1 MSELING
8 DAGRIGFLV
17 KGEYQETETYRFL
30 DVVYY
35 NDSSYVAKKD
45 TTGNRPA
52 ENSEY
57 WQILAS
63 AGQGGI
69 NTDDFALK
77 EIYGD
82 GAISLGRAEGSV
94 VGDRSIAF
102 GKGVKFYRSPL
113 CFVW

>member
-45 TTGNRPA
+45 TTGKKPA
-52 ENSEY
+52 ENGEFWRNLQSV
-57 WQILAS
+57 
-63 AGQGGI
+63 GQGGI
-69 NTDDFALK
+69 KRIDFA
-77 EIYGD
+77 
-82 GAISLGRAEGSV
+82 
-94 VGDRSIAF
+94 
-102 GKGVKFYRSPL
+102 
-113 CFVW
+113 